1 MGYGSLSHR
10 VSSMVQLLSVLAVT
24 LSLVTLLERLL
35 LMSNLYLFTRGVVR
49 AIFWGVVVIGSVL
62 LIDWVGREL
71 VPLLPY

>member
-1 MGYGSLSHR
+1 MAQH
-10 VSSMVQLLSVLAVT
+10 LSVHVVT

-49 AIFWGVVVIGSVL
+49 AIFWGSVAIGGL
-62 LIDWVGREL
+62 LLADWVGREL

>member
-1 MGYGSLSHR
+1 
-10 VSSMVQLLSVLAVT
+10 MVQLLSVLVVT

-49 AIFWGVVVIGSVL
+49 GVFWGVVVIGSVL

>member
-1 MGYGSLSHR
+1 
-10 VSSMVQLLSVLAVT
+10 MVQLLSVLAVM

-49 AIFWGVVVIGSVL
+49 AIFWGVVVIGSIL